1 MDIAGHWGIPLFA
14 GSTSIIT
21 QGGAKYPRWTFWWPN
36 ASFWPSFGYWP
47 WKITLRSYLSVDS
60 HMGIRSHMLDFGN
73 PRFPV
78 SRIPIWE
85 SCCFR
90 IPIWESGDLQLQML
104 GNWAAVLWKT
114 KEKLCYNR
122 VQKLYTS
129 NTNCSSRLCQKQ
141 MQQICVPCI
150 CTVQTALW
158 KGGRNC
164 KQKVNSTRQIRFS

>member
-122 VQKLYTS
+122 VQKFYAS
-129 NTNCSSRLCQKQ
+129 NTNYETLPKTNATDMCALHLYSAN
-141 MQQICVPCI
+141 CI
-150 CTVQTALW
+150 M
-158 KGGRNC
+158 KGC
-164 KQKVNSTRQIRFS
+164 PQLQAES